1 MDDADCRIP
10 STTVVAACAGK
21 GAAAAAASD
30 AVIEASCSSN
40 KSEEDEAEAPA
51 DRSVRRCRS
60 TEWLSW
66 SLSSFIT
73 EACKGVTETVL
84 RHRIQEVVL
93 V

>member
-30 AVIEASCSSN
+30 AVIEASCTK
-40 KSEEDEAEAPA
+40 KSEEDEAEAAA